1 MKIKEKKKVKE
12 WRNYVVISNWI
23 LTLSNH
29 KQQTNRRE
37 NKSVKDASLIKK
49 KMQEGRKEDYRR
61 EQIENK

>member
-49 KMQEGRKEDYRR
+49 KCKKAEKKIIG
-61 EQIENK
+61 